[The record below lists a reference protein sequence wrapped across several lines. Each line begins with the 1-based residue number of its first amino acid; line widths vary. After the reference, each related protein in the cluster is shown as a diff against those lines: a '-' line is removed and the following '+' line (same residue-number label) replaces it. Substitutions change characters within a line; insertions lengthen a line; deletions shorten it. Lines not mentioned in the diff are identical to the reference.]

1 MPHPF
6 LSMTP
11 TIAQHNQCSP
21 RIGIATVY
29 VLAQLAELYLQA
41 KDARLRAAEGPID
54 RSIEA

>member
-1 MPHPF
+1 
-6 LSMTP
+6 MTP